1 VIIVHRLRGEPMFLN
16 TDLIES
22 IEATPDTVVTL
33 VDGRKFVVAESPE
46 EVVQRTLGF
55 RASVLAAAEELRT
68 KPSAVVVPLR
78 VERSHVR
85 EVVNDVPD
93 DEAPES
99 GDWRNHR

>member
-68 KPSAVVVPLR
+68 RPSAVVVPLR
-78 VERSHVR
+78 VQRAPDEGTEGGERGLR
-85 EVVNDVPD
+85 
-93 DEAPES
+93 
-99 GDWRNHR
+99 

>member
-1 VIIVHRLRGEPMFLN
+1 MIIVHRLRGEPMFLN

-78 VERSHVR
+78 VERSHIQEVR
-85 EVVNDVPD
+85 

>member
-1 VIIVHRLRGEPMFLN
+1 MIIVHRLRGEPMFLN

-68 KPSAVVVPLR
+68 RPSAVVVPLR
-78 VERSHVR
+78 GLERSDGASSRIPSGPIGR
-85 EVVNDVPD
+85 EG
-93 DEAPES
+93 
-99 GDWRNHR
+99 GDGRFQR

>member
-1 VIIVHRLRGEPMFLN
+1 MIIVHRLRGEPMFLN

-33 VDGRKFVVAESPE
+33 VDGRKFVVSESPD

-55 RASVLAAAEELRT
+55 RASVLAAAEELRAR
-68 KPSAVVVPLR
+68 PSAVVVPLR
-78 VERSHVR
+78 VERSGAH
-85 EVVNDVPD
+85 

>member
-1 VIIVHRLRGEPMFLN
+1 MFLN

-68 KPSAVVVPLR
+68 RPSAVVVPLR
-78 VERSHVR
+78 VERANVR
-85 EVVNDVPD
+85 E
-93 DEAPES
+93 EAPHRTDN
-99 GDWRNHR
+99 GDWRHHR

>member
-33 VDGRKFVVAESPE
+33 VDGRKFVVAETPE
-46 EVVQRTLGF
+46 EVVQRTMGF

-68 KPSAVVVPLR
+68 KPSAVVIPLR
-78 VERSHVR
+78 VERPPVQ
-85 EVVNDVPD
+85 
-93 DEAPES
+93 DEAPEN